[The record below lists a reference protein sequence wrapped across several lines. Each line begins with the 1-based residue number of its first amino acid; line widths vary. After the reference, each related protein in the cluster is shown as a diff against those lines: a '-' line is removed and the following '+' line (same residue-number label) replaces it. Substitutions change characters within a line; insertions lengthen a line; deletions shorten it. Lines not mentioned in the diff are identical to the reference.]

1 MGGAGHRPVVRAQ
14 TGWRAGN
21 QACPAGPRRLR
32 VPRGGGENA
41 LCAAHPRHSAC
52 ATPRSAGTSHRLPGL
67 MRALNSLSYA
77 LNHCGLPPLRL
88 SDAALMAAAQRRT
101 GLSDWGDEG
110 FREALRRLLDAYE
123 RTAKV
128 HLLGRLAIRRE
139 CLRLLSNR
147 LRIQDELKRCP
158 RIEQTPVRKPLVIV
172 GLPRTGTTVLHHLL
186 AQDPSA
192 RVPRLWELL
201 QPSPPPCPGTVAT
214 EPRRKQA
221 EQMIRRALAL
231 APHFQAL
238 HPLSA
243 TGPEECVFLF
253 QHTFMS
259 VVFEAYGEVPDY
271 ITWLL
276 QQDLTPAYRYYQ
288 QQLQVL
294 QWRWPGDHWVLKSPH
309 HLFFLDV
316 LLTVFPDA
324 CVVQTHRAPATAL
337 ASLCSLMATTR
348 SLYSQ
353 CVAAQRL
360 GAQCLATWGTA
371 LDRMLSVR
379 AAADPARFYDLQ
391 YEDLLADPMEAV
403 PRIYGY
409 FAYTA
414 PAS

>member
-1 MGGAGHRPVVRAQ
+1 MGGAGHRPAGRTPDRVAGRAPDVH
-14 TGWRAGN
+14 GAAVCRRATSLPSLQEG
-21 QACPAGPRRLR
+21 ASPLPSSRAW
-32 VPRGGGENA
+32 PRGSRGTTAPPTLVERRESA
-41 LCAAHPRHSAC
+41 VCAARHRHSAC
-52 ATPRSAGTSHRLPGL
+52 ATPCSARTSPPAMADACPQSPRACPHPLLACLRYACQRPRSW
-67 MRALNSLSYA
+67 
-77 LNHCGLPPLRL
+77 
-88 SDAALMAAAQRRT
+88 RRH
-101 GLSDWGDEG
+101 S
-110 FREALRRLLDAYE
+110 ARRLVGLGMRRFE
-123 RTAKV
+123 RHSGAC
-128 HLLGRLAIRRE
+128 LRPMSARPSCMLGRLALRQE

-147 LRIQDELKRCP
+147 LHMQEDLQRCP
-158 RIEQTPVRKPLVIV
+158 RIAHTPIKKPLVIV

-214 EPRRKQA
+214 EPRRKRGGADDSQSLCPRPA
-221 EQMIRRALAL
+221 FPG
-231 APHFQAL
+231 APS
-238 HPLSA
+238 LSA

-253 QHTFMS
+253 QQTFMS

-271 ITWLL
+271 INWLL
-276 QQDLTPAYRYYQ
+276 HQDLTPAYRYYR

-324 CVVQTHRAPATAL
+324 CVVQTHRDPATAL

-360 GAQCLATWGTA
+360 APNACHLGDGPGPDAP
-371 LDRMLSVR
+371 R
-379 AAADPARFYDLQ
+379 ARGGGSGPIL
-391 YEDLLADPMEAV
+391 
-403 PRIYGY
+403 
-409 FAYTA
+409 
-414 PAS
+414 

>member
-52 ATPRSAGTSHRLPGL
+52 ATPRSAGTSHRLPWL
-67 MRALNSLSYA
+67 MRVLNSLSYA

-186 AQDPSA
+186 AQDPLA

-201 QPSPPPCPGTVAT
+201 EPSPSPHPETAARD
-214 EPRRKQA
+214 PRITRA
-221 EQMIRRALAL
+221 EQMIRHAFAL
-231 APHFQAL
+231 APHFSAL

-243 TGPEECVFLF
+243 SGPEECIFLF
-253 QHTFMS
+253 QNTFMS
-259 VVFEAYGEVPDY
+259 VVFDAYSEVPEY
-271 ITWLL
+271 MAWLL
-276 QQDLTPAYRYYQ
+276 QQDLTPAYQFYKL
-288 QQLQVL
+288 QLQVL
-294 QWRWPGDHWVLKSPH
+294 QWRWPGTHWVLKAPH

-316 LLTVFPDA
+316 LLTVFPDV
-324 CVVQTHRAPATAL
+324 CVVHTHRDPTTAL
-337 ASLCSLMATTR
+337 ASLCSLMATAR
-348 SLYSQ
+348 RFYSDD
-353 CVAAQRL
+353 VADQHL
-360 GAQCLATWGTA
+360 GAPCLALWGTA
-371 LDRMLSVR
+371 LDRMLHVR

-391 YEDLLADPMEAV
+391 YEDLLANPVEAV
-403 PRIYGY
+403 HRI
-409 FAYTA
+409 
-414 PAS
+414 